1 MHEDVLMR
9 LFVFSLEGD
18 PRAWIKNYCRPRET
32 SSLTGL
38 IQVFLKNWD
47 PTYEEDQDNMMMRIL
62 VNHLVTPLKTMY
74 IKRLLMKRALKLP
87 CHRLMKSRVW

>member
-1 MHEDVLMR
+1 LYFLWREIQ
-9 LFVFSLEGD
+9 E
-18 PRAWIKNYCRPRET
+18 AWIKSYCRLREI

-47 PTYEEDQDNMMMRIL
+47 PTYEEDQDDMMMKIL

-74 IKRLLMKRALKLP
+74 IKRLLMKGTQASMSLSHEVKGFG
-87 CHRLMKSRVW
+87 KQ